1 MTTTQLRK
9 LRHVCLRTRNPVLFM
24 DCDACGLEE
33 ESSPRF
39 SPVSR
44 VWWRQR
50 GRRKQSE
57 TPGESRAP
65 VQGSRTRGLQRTD
78 CSKPGGPA

>member
-1 MTTTQLRK
+1 MLFIITYGVRKLLFYQRSHVTTTQLRK
-9 LRHVCLRTRNPVLFM
+9 LHHVCLRTRNPVLFM

-57 TPGESRAP
+57 TPGES
-65 VQGSRTRGLQRTD
+65 
-78 CSKPGGPA
+78 